1 MCLDGVMLE
10 HECLAEVHEV
20 RKELVEDYEINPL
33 LVRDCSHEI
42 EKHCGGRLHRAG
54 RTIHCLMNLA
64 RSKKT
69 EDDTKISARCVRTVS
84 NVFVLFCVRSD
95 VSSVTSTAVF
105 AVPDLQLGTLFLT
118 F

>member
-1 MCLDGVMLE
+1 MLE

-20 RKELVEDYEINPL
+20 RKELVEDYEINPE

-64 RSKKT
+64 RSKQP
-69 EDDTKISARCVRTVS
+69 EHENKISARCVRTVS
-84 NVFVLFCVRSD
+84 D
-95 VSSVTSTAVF
+95 VCIG
-105 AVPDLQLGTLFLT
+105 LCQI
-118 F
+118 